1 MGSKWLKIILALAA
15 IALAVIFPG
24 FKRGDA
30 MVTQA
35 NFRSLHYYQTSMDRS
50 SCYNFFVY
58 QGTSGLRFSCSYIDP
73 HKPETSY
80 ELEDV
85 QIKQEDIA
93 ELLTFL
99 QTLPW
104 ERQSILEKAVSKLH
118 AALTKE
124 VIVLDGGSSELEL
137 CIEGEKLELPP
148 TGPYAAE
155 LWRLLEALR
164 LRAEQAAKVQEKTER

>member
-1 MGSKWLKIILALAA
+1 
-15 IALAVIFPG
+15 
-24 FKRGDA
+24 
-30 MVTQA
+30 MVTLN

-58 QGTSGLRFSCSYIDP
+58 QGTSGLRFSCSYVDQ
-73 HKPETSY
+73 HKSETSY

-85 QIKQEDIA
+85 EIQQEDIA
-93 ELLTFL
+93 ELLAFL

-104 ERQSILEKAVSKLH
+104 ERQSILEKAVSRLH

-137 CIEGEKLELPP
+137 CTKDEKFKLPA
-148 TGPYAAE
+148 GGSYSAE
-155 LWRLLEALR
+155 LWRLLDALR
-164 LRAEQAAKVQEKTER
+164 VRAEQADKSLDEH